1 MEYSF
6 YLLHLKRTKQKTS
19 IHFLYWMIVLSLLT
33 VSVSSGTC
41 FWIVFLHL
49 CLSKFFVTANI
60 YFLSGNKLE
69 TEAATVRVRQKNALK
84 NFEKMVFSSEFYE
97 IFKSTYFEKNICER
111 LPLQKLKILKKTNVC
126 TKIFLLHRNFSNV
139 FSETN

>member
-1 MEYSF
+1 
-6 YLLHLKRTKQKTS
+6 
-19 IHFLYWMIVLSLLT
+19 MIVLSLLT

-41 FWIVFLHL
+41 FLIVFLHL

-84 NFEKMVFSSEFYE
+84 NFEKMVFSSEFCE
-97 IFKSTYFEKNICER
+97 IFKSTYFE
-111 LPLQKLKILKKTNVC
+111 
-126 TKIFLLHRNFSNV
+126 
-139 FSETN
+139 